1 MKYNALNPN
10 LSFFQ
15 LYRLL
20 RQHRQLADR
29 RNPMFYANKVAR
41 WVIGFV
47 MAFTVLYIMMF
58 GILLALDANASHNVT
73 PLEYIFGVTPIVLA
87 IDFGARFI
95 VQETPSQ
102 IIKPYVL
109 LPLPRHAC
117 IDCFILTSLL
127 STGNLIWF
135 ALLVPYSLISVVFTF
150 GVLPTLSLMVLYYLL
165 VLANSQWYAICRA
178 LIVGNPL
185 WSLLPL
191 VFYFGVY
198 SIWIFGDFSTFFDF
212 YASIGTGL
220 ERGNLLP
227 HLVAL
232 FALVGLAMVNRRLQ
246 YNTVWRELGKQ
257 TVTKIK
263 KVSTFSSLNRFGEIG
278 EYIKIEIKSLMRN
291 KNPRK
296 TFNAATLAVLML
308 SIVICCTD
316 IYDSKMMVNF
326 WCFYNFAL
334 YGAVMLVRVMSYEA
348 NYIDAL
354 LVHKE
359 NILKL
364 LKAKYYFF
372 CVLLVLPFVLM
383 LPMVFMG
390 KWHILMLLSYASFT
404 IGFQYFIL
412 MQLAVYNK
420 QRIPLNEKFISKAG
434 VENNSVQIVAEMVA
448 FIAPM
453 ILISVLETFLSDYVA
468 WLVIMLIGL
477 VFFAFHNLW
486 LRNIYK
492 RMMKR
497 KYENLMAYHG

>member
-1 MKYNALNPN
+1 MKYNALNPD

-20 RQHRQLADR
+20 RRHRQLAER

-41 WVIGFV
+41 WVIGV
-47 MAFTVLYIMMF
+47 MMALMVLYLILF
-58 GILLALDANASHNVT
+58 AVLLALEANETHSVT
-73 PLEYIFGVTPIVLA
+73 SLEFIFGVLPIILTV
-87 IDFGARFI
+87 DFGARFL

-109 LPLPRHAC
+109 LPLPRYAC
-117 IDCFILTSLL
+117 IDGFVLTSLL
-127 STGNLIWF
+127 SIGNLVWF

-150 GVLPTLSLMVLYYLL
+150 GILPSLSLFVLFYLL
-165 VLANSQWYAICRA
+165 VLANSQWYAICRT
-178 LIVGNPL
+178 LVVGKPL
-185 WSLLPL
+185 WWGLPL
-191 VFYFGVY
+191 LFYLGVY
-198 SIWIFGDFSTFFDF
+198 AIWIFGDFSTFLDC

-220 ERGNLLP
+220 EHGNLVP
-227 HLVAL
+227 HLVAFML
-232 FALVGLAMVNRRLQ
+232 LASLVLVNRRLQ
-246 YNTVWRELGKQ
+246 YYTVWRELGKQ
-257 TVTKIK
+257 NTTKIK
-263 KVSTFSSLNRFGEIG
+263 NVRTFSSLNQFGEIG

-296 TFNAATLAVLML
+296 AFISATVMELVM

-316 IYDSKMMVNF
+316 IYDSQVMVNF
-326 WCFYNFAL
+326 WCFYNFAV
-334 YGAVMLVRVMSYEA
+334 YGAVLLVRVMSYEA

-364 LKAKYYFF
+364 LRAKYYFF

-383 LPMVFMG
+383 LPMVFTG
-390 KWHILMLLSYASFT
+390 KWHILMLLSYAVFT

-420 QRIPLNEKFISKAG
+420 QKLPLNESFISKTG
-434 VENNSVQIVAEMVA
+434 VESNAVQIVAEMAA
-448 FIAPM
+448 FIIPM
-453 ILISVLETFLSDYVA
+453 ILITLLETFLSDHVA
-468 WLVIMLIGL
+468 WMVIMLIGL
-477 VFFAFHNLW
+477 VFFAFHNQW

-497 KYENLMAYHG
+497 KYENLLAYYK